1 MMTVMTAMDAP
12 LMRVKPTFAQTPTFY
27 QTAVEMVY
35 ASWANGTIVVI
46 VVPFMYNPQPFVK
59 NALHWMVL

>member
-1 MMTVMTAMDAP
+1 
-12 LMRVKPTFAQTPTFY
+12 MRVKPTFAQTPTFY